1 MQKINTILALGVLV
15 VLLPFLG
22 FPQSW
27 DNFFYVVSGLVIIG
41 MAYLLKVNGKQ
52 KTSSDESSAP
62 VSPEK
67 SSFSNNEQQPNTTPT
82 E

>member
-15 VLLPFLG
+15 ILLPFLG

-27 DNFFYVVSGLVIIG
+27 DNFFYVISGLVIVS
-41 MAYLLKVNGKQ
+41 MAYLLKVNRKQ
-52 KTSSDESSAP
+52 KVSPDE
-62 VSPEK
+62 SPEK
-67 SSFSNNEQQPNTTPT
+67 SSFSNNEQQATTTPT